1 MDQMDLRVLI
11 TVISFLCFIGIVI
24 WAYSGRQKTR
34 FEEAANLPFADD
46 EMQQKTMR
54 QKHQLSD
61 KQSKPDTL
69 MENNNG

>member
-11 TVISFLCFIGIVI
+11 TVISFLCFVGIVV
-24 WAYSGRQKTR
+24 WAYSGRQKSR

-46 EMQQKTMR
+46 DMQQRTLMQNRKVGD
-54 QKHQLSD
+54 QQA
-61 KQSKPDTL
+61 KPGAQ